1 MGIMS
6 EAVIK
11 TSKNTVKYS
20 SSISLWER
28 ENFVGYV
35 FIAPWLIGFFIFTIY
50 PILYS
55 FILSFTS
62 YNVVSPPKFI
72 GFGNYIEM
80 FFKDTLYW
88 KSVKATFYYVFTAV
102 PLRLIFALLVA
113 MLLCR
118 KTKAIGIY
126 RSALYIPSLIGG
138 SVAVAVMW
146 RRIFMEQGLLN
157 ATLRFFGIES
167 NIAWLGH
174 PTYTIWTI
182 ILLGA
187 WQFGSSMLIFLAG
200 LKQIPETYYESALI
214 DGAGPFR
221 KFFNITLPLLSPVI
235 FFNLIMQLINGFMI
249 FTQGLIITGGGPL
262 NTTLFYALYL
272 YRKAFQYYQMGYGC
286 AMAWVMLVVI
296 AVLTALLFKTSKFW
310 VYYEAKEG

>member
-1 MGIMS
+1 MR
-6 EAVIK
+6 EAAIK
-11 TSKNTVKYS
+11 TSKKATRYGDVFS
-20 SSISLWER
+20 FWER

-35 FIAPWLIGFFIFTIY
+35 FIAPWLIGFFVFTVY
-50 PILYS
+50 PIVYS

-62 YNVVSPPKFI
+62 YNIVSSPKFI
-72 GFGNYIEM
+72 GIDNYIEM

-102 PLRLIFALLVA
+102 PLRLVFALLVA

-118 KTKAIGIY
+118 KTRAIGIY

-146 RRIFMEQGLLN
+146 RRIFSEDGLLN
-157 ATLRFFGIES
+157 AILNFIGIKS

-200 LKQIPETYYESALI
+200 LKQIPETYYEAALI
-214 DGAGPFR
+214 DGVGRFR
-221 KFFNITLPLLSPVI
+221 KFFSITLPLLSPVI

-286 AMAWVMLVVI
+286 AMAWVMLVVVGI
-296 AVLTALLFKTSKFW
+296 LTALLFKTSKFW

>member
-1 MGIMS
+1 MS

-11 TSKNTVKYS
+11 TSRKTIKHS
-20 SSISLWER
+20 SSVSLWER

-35 FIAPWLIGFFIFTIY
+35 FIAPWLIGFFVFTIY

-62 YNVVSPPKFI
+62 YNIVSSPKFI
-72 GFGNYIEM
+72 GLGNYIEM

-118 KTKAIGIY
+118 KTRAIGIY

-146 RRIFMEQGLLN
+146 RRIFMENGLLN
-157 ATLRFFGIES
+157 AILRFVGIES

-174 PTYTIWTI
+174 PIYTIWTI

-286 AMAWVMLVVI
+286 AMAWVMLMVV